1 MLTDTELVI
10 FEILKAKAAPVIATE
25 PPKSPKE
32 RYADEL
38 KETEK
43 RFIKSQY
50 LKAIKKNLQ
59 K

>member
-1 MLTDTELVI
+1 MLTVPNLLFWNTKSRAHVI
-10 FEILKAKAAPVIATE
+10 ARTAKAQRTL
-25 PPKSPKE
+25 
-32 RYADEL
+32 RGRT

-50 LKAIKKNLQ
+50 LKAIKKIA